1 MSIRAALGF
10 SALALGS
17 FFLESAD
24 SARAQDGPLDQVGGV
39 CIPDGATIRAGLY
52 ETRGFGIGFSGSN
65 TGTIRLL
72 CPFTVTGD
80 MLGVKVGITM
90 LSFIDGDGTAEAARV
105 QAIFREATLGTNI
118 AITDGICNSNANTS
132 NITGPTNMACFAS
145 EVIIKINTLYW
156 WDVEIQRT
164 DPQFNVEFLGVGMR
178 YYN

>member
-1 MSIRAALGF
+1 LIK
-10 SALALGS
+10 SAGS
-17 FFLESAD
+17 AS
-24 SARAQDGPLDQVGGV
+24 QT
-39 CIPDGATIRAGLY
+39 ATIREGVY
-52 ETRGFGIGFSGSN
+52 ETRGFGIGFTGAN

-72 CPFTVTGD
+72 CPLTVTGD

-90 LSFIDGDGTAEAARV
+90 LSFIDGDGTAEAVRV

-118 AITDGICNSNANTS
+118 AVTDSICNSNANTS

-164 DPQFNVEFLGVGMR
+164 DPKFNVEFLGVGMR

>member
-1 MSIRAALGF
+1 MHAWR
-10 SALALGS
+10 
-17 FFLESAD
+17 
-24 SARAQDGPLDQVGGV
+24 
-39 CIPDGATIRAGLY
+39 
-52 ETRGFGIGFSGSN
+52 
-65 TGTIRLL
+65 
-72 CPFTVTGD
+72 
-80 MLGVKVGITM
+80 LGVKVGITM

-156 WDVEIQRT
+156 WDAEIQRT
-164 DPQFNVEFLGVGMR
+164 DPKFNVEFLGVGMR